1 MVFRYLKA
9 TEAAVFRWAGRVVAE
24 IGLEYLAPT
33 VHLALKEKSY
43 DRLLAIAEHPIVSK
57 SVRCLHYEADTF
69 NMQTRDQWELRIIGP
84 AYLHSMQ
91 YTPEVPKN
99 DASSR
104 EWRAYNREIS
114 TMVKIPRHT
123 YKKSQLDNAFSIYQT
138 FCADQDHLRHHGFF
152 PQKVAKALKSLCNI
166 KRVSSCGHD
175 ASRRYV
181 AEIEKVLR
189 GWHSDGP
196 PAGRSVKVADLSL
209 MCSILHGVDQ
219 ADIQLEAFCCEIL
232 NWHIFTHDNEDFAAL
247 KRSVR
252 SLKSLDLQLDVD
264 APFAVPWDLAES
276 RERTTFRECPQKRQL
291 LEILMSAPDLTSME
305 MCFGHCN
312 ALDITPLK
320 DIVRDFHWSSLKVIS
335 FFSIAVE
342 EEHLLGFCRRHS
354 ATLKDLSLGSLLM
367 NGGSWYS
374 TFQKMRQVLKLEDAD
389 IYGTL
394 RGGDVGVWQMDTDIE
409 DDDVEE
415 TWYSAPGFIIG
426 EYLLAHDGKDIS
438 LEEYLKDEGLA

>member
-1 MVFRYLKA
+1 MARRKAARKAGKQAARKSVQVATFPADRLPAELIHMVFRYLEA

-69 NMQTRDQWELRIIGP
+69 KMQTRDQWELRIIGP

-114 TMVKIPRHT
+114 TMVKIPRHA

-138 FCADQDHLRHHGFF
+138 FCADHDHLRHHGFF
-152 PQKVAKALKSLCNI
+152 PQNVAKALKSFCNI
-166 KRVSSCGHD
+166 KRVSSCVHG

-181 AEIEKVLR
+181 AEIEKVLS

-196 PAGRSVKVADLSL
+196 PAGQSVKVADLS
-209 MCSILHGVDQ
+209 MMRSILHGVDQ
-219 ADIQLEAFCCEIL
+219 ADIQLEAFCCGIM
-232 NWHIFTHDNEDFAAL
+232 NWHIFKHHNEDFAAL

-252 SLKSLDLQLDVD
+252 SLKSLNLQLDVD
-264 APFAVPWDLAES
+264 APFAIPWDLAES
-276 RERTTFRECPQKRQL
+276 RERTAFKECLSKGTACGNSHVSTRSHLCGDGFWSLRRFRYYASQRYRP
-291 LEILMSAPDLTSME
+291 
-305 MCFGHCN
+305 
-312 ALDITPLK
+312 
-320 DIVRDFHWSSLKVIS
+320 
-335 FFSIAVE
+335 
-342 EEHLLGFCRRHS
+342 
-354 ATLKDLSLGSLLM
+354 
-367 NGGSWYS
+367 
-374 TFQKMRQVLKLEDAD
+374 
-389 IYGTL
+389 
-394 RGGDVGVWQMDTDIE
+394 
-409 DDDVEE
+409 
-415 TWYSAPGFIIG
+415 
-426 EYLLAHDGKDIS
+426 
-438 LEEYLKDEGLA
+438 

>member
-1 MVFRYLKA
+1 MARRKAARKAGKQAARKSVQVATFPADRLPAELIHMVFRYLKA
-9 TEAAVFRWAGRVVAE
+9 TEAAGFRWAGRVVAE

-69 NMQTRDQWELRIIGP
+69 KMQTRDQWELRIIGP

-91 YTPEVPKN
+91 YTPKVPKN

-114 TMVKIPRHT
+114 TM
-123 YKKSQLDNAFSIYQT
+123 
-138 FCADQDHLRHHGFF
+138 
-152 PQKVAKALKSLCNI
+152 
-166 KRVSSCGHD
+166 
-175 ASRRYV
+175 
-181 AEIEKVLR
+181 
-189 GWHSDGP
+189 
-196 PAGRSVKVADLSL
+196 
-209 MCSILHGVDQ
+209 
-219 ADIQLEAFCCEIL
+219 
-232 NWHIFTHDNEDFAAL
+232 
-247 KRSVR
+247 
-252 SLKSLDLQLDVD
+252 LDVD

-276 RERTTFRECPQKRQL
+276 RERTAFKECLQKGQL
-291 LEILMSAPDLTSME
+291 VEILMSAPDLTSME
-305 MCFGHCN
+305 MGFGHCD
-312 ALDITPLK
+312 ALDIMPLK
-320 DIVRDFHWSSLKVIS
+320 DIIRDFHWSSLKVIS

-354 ATLKDLSLGSLLM
+354 ATLKDLSLGNLLM

-374 TFQKMRQVLKLEDAD
+374 TFQEMRQVLKLEDAD

-394 RGGDVGVWQMDTDIE
+394 RGGDVRVWQMDPDIE

-415 TWYSAPGFIIG
+415 AWYSAPGFIIG
-426 EYLLAHDGKDIS
+426 QYLLAHDGKDIS
-438 LEEYLKDEGLA
+438 LEEYLEDVGLA